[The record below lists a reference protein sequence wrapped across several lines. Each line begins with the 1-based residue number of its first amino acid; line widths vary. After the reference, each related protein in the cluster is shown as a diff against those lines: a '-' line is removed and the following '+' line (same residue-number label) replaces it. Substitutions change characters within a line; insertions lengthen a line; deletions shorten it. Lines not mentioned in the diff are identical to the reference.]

1 MQGIEAR
8 LLGVMM
14 LLALPVAIA
23 RRVAGLAVEIAEF
36 GYCGAV
42 LLVFG
47 ERGKQKVLRKLY
59 GKSIQAKVKL
69 HRYQQSVERIF
80 GIY

>member
-1 MQGIEAR
+1 MQEIGAR
-8 LLGVMM
+8 LLGFIM
-14 LLALPVAIA
+14 LLALPAAVVK
-23 RRVAGLAVEIAEF
+23 RVVGLAVEIAEF

-47 ERGKQKVLRKLY
+47 ERGKQKVFRKLY
-59 GKSIQAKVKL
+59 GRSLQAKVKL

-80 GIY
+80 GAC